1 MKSKPKRK
9 LSENE
14 LMILVFSGEFSMC
27 FISIVLGI
35 LPLYALMSVGGFLL
49 SFWYYKDH
57 QNENF
62 TKRN

>member
-1 MKSKPKRK
+1 MKSKTKRK

-35 LPLYALMSVGGFLL
+35 LPLYACMSIGGFLL
-49 SFWYYKDH
+49 SVWYYRDQK
-57 QNENF
+57 
-62 TKRN
+62 K

>member
-1 MKSKPKRK
+1 MKSKTKRK

-35 LPLYALMSVGGFLL
+35 LPLYGLLSICGFLL
-49 SFWYYKDH
+49 SVWYYRDH
-57 QNENF
+57 
-62 TKRN
+62 K

>member
-1 MKSKPKRK
+1 MKSKTKRK

-35 LPLYALMSVGGFLL
+35 LPLYGLL
-49 SFWYYKDH
+49 SICGFCLSLWYYRDQK
-57 QNENF
+57 
-62 TKRN
+62 

>member
-1 MKSKPKRK
+1 MKSKTRRK
-9 LSENE
+9 LTENE

-49 SFWYYKDH
+49 SVWYYRE
-57 QNENF
+57 Q
-62 TKRN
+62 KR

>member
-1 MKSKPKRK
+1 MKSRTKRK

-35 LPLYALMSVGGFLL
+35 LPLYALMSVGGFCL
-49 SFWYYKDH
+49 SLWYYKDH
-57 QNENF
+57 QNGNF
-62 TKRN
+62 TKRD

>member
-1 MKSKPKRK
+1 MKSKTKRK

-35 LPLYALMSVGGFLL
+35 LPLYGLLGICGFCL
-49 SFWYYKDH
+49 SLWYYRDQK
-57 QNENF
+57 
-62 TKRN
+62 

>member
-1 MKSKPKRK
+1 MKSKTRRK
-9 LSENE
+9 LTENE

-49 SFWYYKDH
+49 SVWYYKDH
-57 QNENF
+57 QNGNF